1 MKKHRIL
8 PILLCLTLMISLILA
23 AVQAIAGEPLLPGTE
38 SPSLAMQVHVRETNQ
53 ALLTPHWSHADQA
66 MHLSNPGKSQG
77 MDLRM
82 TMDRLHFKS
91 SIQQENTRSSFPYT
105 PEFGEKNL
113 YSTDQDR
120 MDWAAGI
127 GYQWDLL
134 NQRLSLI
141 PMMGLSYHGHRQ
153 TPDGSLPPAAEPAPD
168 KNALSEWNSWWF
180 GLDLRAQPRP
190 DLSVESSLLFHNARF
205 SERNSEWA
213 EMSETD
219 IKNEGEGRIFRL
231 GVRQQIS
238 PSWSAGI
245 LYSWQQWM
253 AEKGELPPGLAPD
266 DKRHSGIP
274 FNGNLQELNISL
286 SYGF

>member
-1 MKKHRIL
+1 
-8 PILLCLTLMISLILA
+8 MIFTISA
-23 AVQAIAGEPLLPGTE
+23 AVQAMAGDPVLPGTE
-38 SPSLAMQVHVRETNQ
+38 PPSLAMQVHMREKNQ
-53 ALLTPHWSHADQA
+53 ALLTPHWSHTDQA
-66 MHLSNPGKSQG
+66 MHLTNPAQSKG

-91 SIQQENTRSSFPYT
+91 SIQQENTRSTLPYDS
-105 PEFGEKNL
+105 EFNGKDPH
-113 YSTDQDR
+113 STDLDR

-141 PMMGLSYHGHRQ
+141 PMMGLSYHGTSQ
-153 TPDGSLPPAAEPAPD
+153 SPGSTAPPVPDSEAE

-205 SERNSEWA
+205 SDKNSEWGEINDA
-213 EMSETD
+213 D

-231 GVRQQIS
+231 GVRQQLS

-253 AEKGELPPGLAPD
+253 AEKGELPAGLTPD
-266 DKRHSGIP
+266 EKGRSGIP